1 MVHIFMTCWNIH
13 ENVLPTESLDG
24 DESCL
29 TRSSQKC
36 TTNCSIT
43 SH

>member
-24 DESCL
+24 GW
-29 TRSSQKC
+29 
-36 TTNCSIT
+36 
-43 SH
+43 